1 MVDDRRSVPTLT
13 GLALFAVASCLTVMG
28 STLLIVECVAI
39 GFIVSLAA
47 MVLSAVGVHDTI
59 HHGRKGLG
67 IAFWTLLLSLGLLA
81 YTGVITLPWLLRML
95 S

>member
-1 MVDDRRSVPTLT
+1 MVDDRRSLPAMT
-13 GLALFAVASCLTVMG
+13 GLALFAVSSCFTVMG
-28 STLLIVECVAI
+28 SMLLIMECVAV
-39 GFIVSLAA
+39 GFIVSLVAT
-47 MVLSAVGVHDTI
+47 VLSTVGVHDTI